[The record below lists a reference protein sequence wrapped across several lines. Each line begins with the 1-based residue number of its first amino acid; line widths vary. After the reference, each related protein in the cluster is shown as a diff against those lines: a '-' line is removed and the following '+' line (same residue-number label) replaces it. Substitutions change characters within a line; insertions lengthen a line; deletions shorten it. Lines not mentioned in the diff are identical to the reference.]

1 LPRHPATPPS
11 RLLCHPA
18 SPLHTSASC
27 ITTALEC
34 HPVALQHRRPPLQHQ
49 RDMPSAA
56 MRPLGDKSNCWAD
69 SYSLEHAWNRQSLR
83 WVPTSGPTTKVY
95 LFYFF
100 VDFVG
105 CSIWIGAVC
114 LLCGLS
120 AMFD

>member
-34 HPVALQHRRPPLQHQ
+34 HPVALQHRRPPLPHQ
-49 RDMPSAA
+49 REMSSAA
-56 MRPLGDKSNCWAD
+56 MRPLGDKSNCWMD
-69 SYSLEHAWNRQSLR
+69 SYSLEHAWNRQSLS
-83 WVPTSGPTTKVY
+83 TY
-95 LFYFF
+95 LRPDSQGISLLFF